1 MKPLPHPNV
10 NDVGTTNIFYAL
22 GDESRLHIV
31 KNLYQAAEP
40 LTCIQAVEGIENL
53 PISTRSNCFRVLRE
67 SGLIRSEK
75 QGREC
80 YNSLRLD
87 ELNKRFP
94 GLMEAV
100 IKQA

>member
-1 MKPLPHPNV
+1 MKPLSHPDLNEV
-10 NDVGTTNIFYAL
+10 ESTHLFYAL

-31 KNLYQAAEP
+31 KNLYRSKEP
-40 LTCIQAVEGIENL
+40 LTCIQAVQGIDNL

-87 ELNKRFP
+87 ELNTKFP
-94 GLMEAV
+94 SLMEA
-100 IKQA
+100 IINNS